1 MERRFLCHDGDAMTA
16 WTKRIALYI
25 DVDSAGGAPLL
36 SAKSSTRLSTN
47 PAFMQGDKV
56 RLELWFRSLASSP
69 LNASTVAELA
79 AGSKIAVA
87 AKLASALDS
96 ATVLFSAFDFSLDG
110 SGDDICYY
118 ADLDLNTQEIDD
130 VFSEQAAASAD
141 IKVDIEVQNS
151 DNTDRLTFQFDG
163 TLKQQVY
170 DNEPST
176 TPGTPPNYSAAECE
190 ARFVP
195 RSEDQAFARFHAGTW
210 YHYIAASEPTPWH
223 PEVAALVDGIP
234 VLTLGPG
241 ESL

>member
-1 MERRFLCHDGDAMTA
+1 MSV
-16 WTKRIALYI
+16 WTKRIALYV

-36 SAKSSTRLSTN
+36 SGKSSTRLSSKPT
-47 PAFMQGDKV
+47 FIQGDKV

-69 LNASTVAELA
+69 LNASTVAELV
-79 AGSKIAVA
+79 AGSKMAVA
-87 AKLASALDS
+87 AKQSGELDS
-96 ATVLFSAFDFSLDG
+96 DKVLFSAFDFALDG
-110 SGDDICYY
+110 TGDDICYY

-130 VFSEQAAASAD
+130 VFTEEDEATAD

-151 DNTDRLTFQFDG
+151 DNTDRLTFQFDA

-170 DNEPST
+170 DNEPPT

-195 RSEDQAFARFHAGTW
+195 RSEDEAFCRWHNGTW

-223 PEVAALVDGIP
+223 PEVAALVDGVP

-241 ESL
+241 EAI

>member
-1 MERRFLCHDGDAMTA
+1 MVRDMSV
-16 WTKRIALYI
+16 WTKRIALYV

-36 SAKSSTRLSTN
+36 SGKSSTRLSVKPT
-47 PAFMQGDKV
+47 FIQGDKV

-69 LNASTVAELA
+69 LNASTVAELV
-79 AGSKIAVA
+79 AGSKMAVA
-87 AKLASALDS
+87 AKQSGELDS
-96 ATVLFSAFDFSLDG
+96 DKVLFSAFDFTLDG
-110 SGDDICYY
+110 TGDDMCYY

-130 VFSEQAAASAD
+130 VFSEEDAATVD
-141 IKVDIEVQNS
+141 IKVDIEVQNA
-151 DNTDRLTFQFDG
+151 DNTDRLTFQFDS

-170 DNEPST
+170 DNEPPT

-195 RSEDQAFARFHAGTW
+195 RSEDEAFCRFHNGTW

-223 PEVAALVDGIP
+223 PEVAALVDSVP

-241 ESL
+241 EAL